1 MLTLLRILPK
11 ATMTRLAGRVMASRW
26 SRPFIPHFCRH
37 YGIDWREAALPA
49 EQYQSIQAFFCR
61 SLLPGARPI
70 DSDPAS
76 LVSPVDATVA
86 QTGTIHDGT
95 LVQAKGLTY
104 SVADL
109 LVDPQEARRYEGG
122 WFATLYL
129 SPRDYH
135 RIHSPV
141 DGVVRNTTYVPGSL
155 WPVNRQAVG
164 HVRGLF
170 ARNERLI
177 TYLDTE
183 AFGRL
188 AIVKVGAC
196 MVGGIHVAFDATVHA
211 THRRGPAE
219 HRCYPHPHPLAKGA
233 ELGHFEFGSTVILLT
248 EPGHWKR
255 SETLHPDATVRVGV
269 PIAWAEVAAAETSA
283 QS

>member
-11 ATMTRLAGRVMASRW
+11 ATMTRLAGRVMSSRW

-37 YGIDWREAALPA
+37 YGINWQEAALPA
-49 EQYQSIQAFFCR
+49 EQYPTIQEFFCR
-61 SLLPGARPI
+61 ALKPDARPI
-70 DSDPAS
+70 DPDPAS

-86 QTGTIHDGT
+86 QAGPIHDGT
-95 LVQAKGLTY
+95 LLQAKGIPY

-109 LVDPQEARRYEGG
+109 LVDPHMARRYEGG
-122 WFATLYL
+122 WYVTLYL

-135 RIHSPV
+135 RIHAPA

-164 HVRGLF
+164 RVRRLF

-177 TYLDTE
+177 TYLDT
-183 AFGRL
+183 ATFGRL
-188 AIVKVGAC
+188 ALVKVGAC
-196 MVGGIHVAFDATVHA
+196 MVGGIRVIFDPSVHA

-233 ELGHFEFGSTVILLT
+233 ELGRFEFGSTVILLA
-248 EPGHWKR
+248 EPGAWKLSDDLR
-255 SETLHPDATVRVGV
+255 PDATVRVGA
-269 PIAWAEVAAAETSA
+269 PIAWAVAAEGTSA
-283 QS
+283 PS